1 MRRFQI
7 LLFLCMLLFPH
18 IGRALTLDE
27 GLKIVAETGRDIKIA
42 RSDEE
47 VARNSVSLARSPWLP
62 QVNIYGN
69 ETWLRYQPT
78 ARFNTVIAPTA
89 QEQFF
94 TYGVTANQLLYDF
107 GKTSSSI
114 DAAKYDLKAREIA
127 TQRARN
133 RSALDFILA
142 YYDLLEADKLLQVA
156 AEEVKQ
162 YEEHKRDAELRYS
175 AGVVTK
181 NEVLQ
186 ADVTLADS
194 RQRYLTSDNLRS
206 LRASRINSLLLRPLN
221 DAVQPEEVKASPSA
235 GITLEAAWTAAEAQS
250 PEIQVL
256 DAGIRSK
263 EEGINSTRAEY
274 FPTFYLSGGYQYQ
287 ENDFQVYPRNWSL
300 IAGMNFNLFDGGAT
314 SARVHIGKSE
324 LASLKTTRD
333 KIVDAV
339 RLDVKGA
346 YLNLQSSAQQIDVT
360 KTAVA
365 QAEENLRLQRL
376 RYQEGVGTALEVLDA
391 VTLMSTTQSNT
402 YKALYGFARAE
413 AGLLYS
419 MGGDLMSVYGK

>member
-1 MRRFQI
+1 MRRFQ
-7 LLFLCMLLFPH
+7 LFVFACIFLIPVA
-18 IGRALTLDE
+18 GRALTLEE
-27 GLKIVAETGRDIKIA
+27 GLKIVAETGRDVKIA

-47 VARNSVSLARSPWLP
+47 AAREAVWLARSPWLP
-62 QVNIYGN
+62 QVNVYGN
-69 ETWLRYQPT
+69 ETWLQYQPT
-78 ARFNTVIAPTA
+78 ARFNIVTAPTA
-89 QEQFF
+89 QSQFF

-114 DAAKYDLKAREIA
+114 DAAKYNLKAREIA

-162 YEEHKRDAELRYS
+162 YEAHKHDAEVRYR

-194 RQRYLTSDNLRS
+194 RQRYLISDNLRS
-206 LRASRINSLLLRPLN
+206 LRASQINSLLLRPLN
-221 DAVQPEEVKASPSA
+221 DAVQLEEVKTSPSA
-235 GITLEAAWTAAEAQS
+235 GITLEAAWTAAEAES

-256 DAGIRSK
+256 DAGIRAK
-263 EEGINSTRAEY
+263 EESVNSTRAEY
-274 FPTFYLSGGYQYQ
+274 FPTFFLSGGYQYQ
-287 ENDFQVYPRNWSL
+287 ENEFQVYPRNWSL
-300 IAGMNFNLFDGGAT
+300 IAGMNFNLFEGGAT
-314 SARVHIGKSE
+314 SARVHIGRSE

-346 YLNLQSSAQQIDVT
+346 YLNLQSSAQQIEVT
-360 KTAVA
+360 KTAIT

-391 VTLMSTTQSNT
+391 VTLMSASQSNT
-402 YKALYGFARAE
+402 WKALYGFERAE

-419 MGGDLMSVYGK
+419 MGRDLTSVYGK

>member
-7 LLFLCMLLFPH
+7 LLFLCMLLFPNV
-18 IGRALTLDE
+18 GRALTLEE
-27 GLKIVAETGRDIKIA
+27 GIKIVAETGRDIKIA
-42 RSDEE
+42 QSDEE

-156 AEEVKQ
+156 TEEVKQ

-263 EEGINSTRAEY
+263 EEGINSTRAAY

-391 VTLMSTTQSNT
+391 VTLLSTTRSNT
-402 YKALYGFARAE
+402 WKALYGFARAE
-413 AGLLYS
+413 SGLLYS

>member
-1 MRRFQI
+1 
-7 LLFLCMLLFPH
+7 MLLFPH
-18 IGRALTLDE
+18 VGRALTLEE

-78 ARFNTVIAPTA
+78 ARFNTVVAPTA

-133 RSALDFILA
+133 RSALDFIFA

-221 DAVQPEEVKASPSA
+221 DAVRPEEVKTSPSA

-402 YKALYGFARAE
+402 WKALYGFARAE

-419 MGGDLMSVYGK
+419 MGGDLMSVYEK

>member
-1 MRRFQI
+1 
-7 LLFLCMLLFPH
+7 
-18 IGRALTLDE
+18 
-27 GLKIVAETGRDIKIA
+27 
-42 RSDEE
+42 
-47 VARNSVSLARSPWLP
+47 
-62 QVNIYGN
+62 VNIYGN

>member
-18 IGRALTLDE
+18 VGLALTLEE

-69 ETWLRYQPT
+69 ETWLRYQPN

-89 QEQFF
+89 QDQFF

-133 RSALDFILA
+133 RSALDFIIT

-175 AGVVTK
+175 AGVVTR

-206 LRASRINSLLLRPLN
+206 LRASRINSRLLRPLK
-221 DAVQPEEVKASPSA
+221 DAAQPEEVKTSPSA

-274 FPTFYLSGGYQYQ
+274 FPTFFLSGGYQYQ

-391 VTLMSTTQSNT
+391 VTLLSTTQSNT
-402 YKALYGFARAE
+402 WKALYGFARAE

-419 MGGDLMSVYGK
+419 MGGDLMSVYRK

>member
-1 MRRFQI
+1 
-7 LLFLCMLLFPH
+7 MLLFPSVGH
-18 IGRALTLDE
+18 ALTLEE
-27 GLKIVAETGRDIKIA
+27 GLKIVAYTGRDIKIA

-62 QVNIYGN
+62 QVNVYGN
-69 ETWLRYQPT
+69 ETWLRYQPM

-89 QEQFF
+89 QDQFF

-127 TQRARN
+127 TQRAQN

-221 DAVQPEEVKASPSA
+221 DAVQLEEVKTSPSA

-263 EEGINSTRAEY
+263 EEGINSTRA
-274 FPTFYLSGGYQYQ
+274 
-287 ENDFQVYPRNWSL
+287 
-300 IAGMNFNLFDGGAT
+300 
-314 SARVHIGKSE
+314 
-324 LASLKTTRD
+324 
-333 KIVDAV
+333 
-339 RLDVKGA
+339 
-346 YLNLQSSAQQIDVT
+346 
-360 KTAVA
+360 
-365 QAEENLRLQRL
+365 
-376 RYQEGVGTALEVLDA
+376 
-391 VTLMSTTQSNT
+391 
-402 YKALYGFARAE
+402 
-413 AGLLYS
+413 
-419 MGGDLMSVYGK
+419 